1 MRAEVG
7 PVVEATDVSRSYGS
21 LAQTMHALQDV
32 SLTVARGEVVAIMG
46 PSGSGKSTL
55 LYLLGGLDRPDTGVV
70 RLAGIDWQSLH
81 GSQRAR
87 FTQLAYSWGSI
98 STSLRMDRSSSRSIP
113 MPAAHCSTLRRA
125 AHRSRVVRR
134 FHPA

>member
-1 MRAEVG
+1 MLTEVG

-81 GSQRAR
+81 GSERAR
-87 FTQLAYSWGSI
+87 FTRRTCGFIVPGL
-98 STSLRMDRSSSRSIP
+98 SLLP
-113 MPAAHCSTLRRA
+113 QATPPGN
-125 AHRSRVVRR
+125 VE
-134 FHPA
+134 